1 MRENFKHLTVRDRTW
16 RKYDMY
22 LIFKYILIVGRE
34 RVNFK
39 QLTVRDRTLRKY
51 DMYVIFKYILIVGR
65 ERVNDYSGDR
75 EKWEFHLK

>member
-16 RKYDMY
+16 
-22 LIFKYILIVGRE
+22 
-34 RVNFK
+34 
-39 QLTVRDRTLRKY
+39 RKY

-65 ERVNDYSGDR
+65 ERVNDCSGDR

>member
-22 LIFKYILIVGRE
+22 
-34 RVNFK
+34 
-39 QLTVRDRTLRKY
+39 
-51 DMYVIFKYILIVGR
+51 VIFKYILIVGR
-65 ERVNDYSGDR
+65 ERVIDYSGDR